1 MVYSLVSR
9 RCPAGTLRRPLLYA
23 CGDVSA
29 LQDARD
35 AYAARSWSRARTLFE
50 GALTAGDDLTGD
62 DLYQLSDAVWWEGDN
77 ERTLLWGEAAYRRYV
92 DESNWRR
99 AAMAAT
105 DMALVHFLRGDET
118 VGSGW
123 ISRAQRHL
131 KGEDEAAEHG
141 WLIYLLD
148 VEGALDGVITPNEE
162 ASYASILDAS
172 RRVQELGRRH
182 GDRTLEAVG
191 ILGEGRV
198 LVKVG
203 RVRDGLALLDEALLA
218 ALSDELNPVWAGNI
232 YCHLM
237 AAAHEL
243 AEVRRARD
251 WTEATTRWLD
261 ALPAAVTYRGICRVH
276 RSQVHQL
283 AGDWDSAEEEARRV
297 CEELAGSHR
306 SATAEAH
313 YQVGEIR
320 RLRGDIESAG
330 DAYERAHLL
339 GRDPQPGLALLRLAQ
354 ARMRAAHASIS
365 SAVVG
370 ETRPLVR
377 ARLLAAQVDIALA
390 CREQSEA
397 ERACEELEG
406 IAAAYRSSGL
416 DVAARHARGSALLA
430 AGRSQDALS
439 VLRDACQRWTDLD
452 APYDCA
458 RVRVLLA
465 RTYRALGDEDAV
477 RRELDAAERTFARL
491 GAATDLDAVSELRR
505 QTLPGG
511 LSTREAEV
519 LALVAA
525 GKTNRE
531 IASVLVVSHKT
542 VSRHLS
548 NIFTKLGVRS
558 RTAAAAFAFE
568 HDLVQPADR

>member
-1 MVYSLVSR
+1 M
-9 RCPAGTLRRPLLYA
+9 
-23 CGDVSA
+23 SA
-29 LQDARD
+29 LEDARD

-50 GALTAGDDLTGD
+50 AAHAAGEEELTGD
-62 DLYQLSDAVWWEGDN
+62 DLYQLSDAAWWEGDN
-77 ERTLLWGEAAYRRYV
+77 ESTLEWGEAAYRRYV
-92 DESNWRR
+92 AEGNPGR

-105 DMALVHFLRGDET
+105 DMALVYFLRGDET

-131 KGEDEAAEHG
+131 HGVDESAEHG
-141 WLIYLLD
+141 WLTYLLE
-148 VEGALDGVITPNEE
+148 VEGALDGVITPTDE
-162 ASYASILDAS
+162 ASYESILDAS
-172 RRVQELGRRH
+172 RRVQQLGRRY

-203 RVRDGLALLDEALLA
+203 RVREGLVFLDEAFVA
-218 ALSDELNPVWAGNI
+218 ALSDELTPVWAGNI

-243 AEVRRARD
+243 AEIRRARE

-283 AGDWDSAEEEARRV
+283 AGDWDWAEEEALRV
-297 CEELAGSHR
+297 CDELAGSHR

-320 RLRGDIESAG
+320 RMRGDLRSAE
-330 DAYERAHLL
+330 DAYERAHAL

-354 ARMRAAHASIS
+354 ARTRAAHASIG
-365 SAVVG
+365 SAVVA
-370 ETRPLVR
+370 ETRPLAR
-377 ARLLAAQVDIALA
+377 ARLLAAQVEIALA
-390 CREQSEA
+390 CRERSEA
-397 ERACEELEG
+397 ECACDELEG
-406 IAAAYRSSGL
+406 IASAYRSSGL
-416 DVAARHARGSALLA
+416 DVAARHARGSVLLA
-430 AGRSQDALS
+430 AGRPEDSLS
-439 VLRDACQRWTDLD
+439 ILRDACQRWTDLD

-465 RTYRALGDEDAV
+465 RAYRALGDEDAA

-491 GAATDLDAVSELRR
+491 GAAIDLGTLSELRQQR
-505 QTLPGG
+505 WPAG

-531 IASVLVVSHKT
+531 IASALVVSHKT

-548 NIFTKLGVRS
+548 NIFTKLGVSS